1 VAKPCPEG
9 RGEPELLW
17 LLWEIKGVE
26 AVEAGIAGIGSGCGS
41 SYHGPTWKHRILRT
55 SNWSELR
62 WQGRRLLAPNSSL
75 KSSTTQHILG
85 SRISQG
91 FTRNLKDDKDPLLQ
105 TESYD
110 VHWCTMKIHKLV
122 HESSWTNYRLPMFVA
137 RGVSSTTTAAG
148 IKWLEMF
155 TGLDSKVEVKSA
167 TRSRSPTSGSSDAKW
182 SVVKR
187 WILLQA
193 CHRSQNVF
201 ET

>member
-1 VAKPCPEG
+1 MVLPGSTASFAHPTDPSFDDKANACWPQILPW
-9 RGEPELLW
+9 R
-17 LLWEIKGVE
+17 
-26 AVEAGIAGIGSGCGS
+26 AVQRSISLGAGFHKDSQGIWRMTKTPFCKQNRMMYIDVPWRSINWS
-41 SYHGPTWKHRILRT
+41 MNHHGPIIAFQC
-55 SNWSELR
+55 S
-62 WQGRRLLAPNSSL
+62 LLEVSVLPP
-75 KSSTTQHILG
+75 Q
-85 SRISQG
+85 
-91 FTRNLKDDKDPLLQ
+91 LL
-105 TESYD
+105 D
-110 VHWCTMKIHKLV
+110 
-122 HESSWTNYRLPMFVA
+122 
-137 RGVSSTTTAAG
+137 AAG